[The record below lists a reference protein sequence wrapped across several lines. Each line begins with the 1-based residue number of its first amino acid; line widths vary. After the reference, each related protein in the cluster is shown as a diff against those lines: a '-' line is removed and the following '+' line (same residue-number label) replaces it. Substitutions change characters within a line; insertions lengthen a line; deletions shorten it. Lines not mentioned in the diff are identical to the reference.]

1 MGLTKTQDYS
11 DVKGN
16 ILDPLLEM
24 EVFRSIRTRS
34 DWADTFRLY
43 SNPEL
48 LKKVTSACVDRFG
61 ENYDGGIISIGEFGM
76 PLALNLAM
84 KYHKRGNGKS
94 GITGIHPYL
103 LTSESG
109 GEIHPSFQ
117 AYKGNKVILVRH
129 ILEDGSFIRE
139 VIYNTLPR
147 IEAKAYAVLTILD
160 NDAEPNREL
169 LREVLEREK
178 ELDVVSLCRASS
190 RKSYSLF

>member
-16 ILDPLLEM
+16 ILDPLLEN
-24 EVFRSIRTRS
+24 EVFNYIRTQS
-34 DWADTFRLY
+34 DWADPFILY

-48 LKKVTSACVDRFG
+48 LKKVSSACVDRFG
-61 ENYDGGIISIGEFGM
+61 ENYDGDIISIGEFGM
-76 PLALNLAM
+76 PLAISLAM
-84 KYHKRGNGKS
+84 EYHERSNEDGTNV
-94 GITGIHPYL
+94 HPYL
-103 LTSESG
+103 LTSELN
-109 GEIHPSFQ
+109 GEIRPSYQ
-117 AYKGNKVILVRH
+117 ANNGNRVILVRH
-129 ILEDGSFIRE
+129 TLEDGSFLNE
-139 VIYNTLPR
+139 VIYKTLPE
-147 IEAKAYAVLTILD
+147 IGAKAYAVLTILD